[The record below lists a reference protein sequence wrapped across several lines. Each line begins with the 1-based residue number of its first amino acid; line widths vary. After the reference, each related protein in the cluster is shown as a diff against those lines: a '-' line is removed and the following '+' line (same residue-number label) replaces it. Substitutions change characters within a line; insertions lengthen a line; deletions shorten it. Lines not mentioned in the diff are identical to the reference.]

1 MGGHNDALVVFGQC
15 RRSGIFVGHLSHEL
29 ITAVLVH
36 DGDFQSVG
44 IDVELKRL
52 LGNLLDGILNGLGV
66 DGKGEVAFAFHQVD
80 AGEDGRFVVRGCEV
94 QLLALQT
101 EEETIKNGQTVFGG
115 NHSAQGLK
123 AL

>member
-1 MGGHNDALVVFGQC
+1 MVLALMAKV
-15 RRSGIFVGHLSHEL
+15 RSLS
-29 ITAVLVH
+29 
-36 DGDFQSVG
+36 
-44 IDVELKRL
+44 
-52 LGNLLDGILNGLGV
+52 
-66 DGKGEVAFAFHQVD
+66 HQVD